1 MTDSFDLVRDLPPA
15 LASRSAAWDY
25 IRGFAATWSTPLSPD
40 DGTPEAELAAAEK
53 KLGVR
58 LPAAV
63 REAYMLFGR
72 REDLHSNM
80 QHLLTPADF
89 YVDDREE
96 ALVFREENQGAAFWG
111 IPLTDLRHPDPPVRM
126 RQDLADK
133 DAERWEG
140 WLSSFSVSCIEMV
153 LFESPQADD
162 PVCEYVE
169 CEAGDLGRRLTRL
182 PFPAYPEGE
191 EGIAFYTS
199 PGILVT
205 DCGGG
210 PLFIRARDEE
220 TLDDF
225 LETLPLD

>member
-1 MTDSFDLVRDLPPA
+1 MTDSFDLVRDLPLA
-15 LASRSAAWDY
+15 LAGRSAAWDY

-40 DGTPEAELAAAEK
+40 DGTPETELTAAEGS
-53 KLGVR
+53 LGIR

-80 QHLLTPADF
+80 QHLLDPGDF
-89 YVDDREE
+89 YVDDRKE
-96 ALVFREENQGAAFWG
+96 ALVFREENQGVASWG
-111 IPLTDLRHPDPPVRM
+111 ILLADLQHPDPPVRM
-126 RQDLADK
+126 QLDLADK
-133 DAERWEG
+133 DAERWTG
-140 WLSSFSVSCIEMV
+140 WLPSFSMSCIEMV

-169 CEAGDLGRRLTRL
+169 CEAGDLDQHLTRL

-191 EGIAFYTS
+191 QGLTFYTA
-199 PGILVT
+199 PGILLT
-205 DCGGG
+205 DCGG
-210 PLFIRARDEE
+210 PLFIRAHDEQ
-220 TLDDF
+220 TLDHY